1 MKRQP
6 ASENTAYHVA
16 RITVVDALIALIASV
31 FALLLYLRTLAPG
44 VLGGDSGEFQFA
56 AWLGGFA
63 HPTGYPLYLLLG
75 WLWTHL
81 LPLHDPA
88 WRMNAFSA
96 LLGAVATGLVYVLA
110 LRMLRQVTFNPWP
123 RLLAI
128 FAALTFTVT
137 PTFWSQATLAEVY
150 TLNVALV
157 AAILL
162 GMVTWGQTGSRR
174 ALYLTALL
182 YGLSLAH
189 HRTTLLYLPAI
200 AVYLWLVARAAP
212 SATRNVNPEAEH
224 PELVEGCE
232 AAAAPDGALR
242 QTQAANVPRSV
253 GRQRLTLS
261 LRHFV
266 ILALL
271 VLAPLMLYLIIPLAA
286 PHAPYFEIRV
296 GPDRVLPLYRPT
308 AAGFIE
314 HISGQGFGSALGVGG
329 SAAARL
335 KGLPALFAA
344 ELTVVGT
351 VLGMLG
357 LIGLGLR
364 VRPLL
369 ALTGLSFLAIVGFNL
384 VYGIGDIYGYY
395 IPAYL
400 IWVLWVALGL
410 GAVCDAVWGRSRR
423 IPLGHGDT
431 EKRRHGEAESIPAQP
446 SPRRRVPA
454 SPRHWLALA
463 LCVISLALP
472 IYLLATNFISHD
484 RSHDATAQA
493 WNALLAQP
501 IAQDAILITNDR
513 DEMMPQWYLK
523 YVEGRR
529 ADLTGLFPLIQPGP
543 EWADVG
549 AVTEQALRSG
559 RPVYWIK
566 PMLGMEVRFASEAA
580 PDPLAAPGASLV
592 RVLGPAAPNPPE
604 RPAEAVFGD
613 AIRLA
618 GYDLSPATLN
628 PGGTAELTLHWQPLT
643 RLDADFTTFVHLVDA
658 DGNKLSQSDH
668 RPGGVFY
675 PTSLW
680 KPGETLADRHTLTVP
695 TTLGRCRTRSSSAC
709 TTARPGFS
717 SWVSRSRSAHCPDNV
732 FALRASFVMWYTRDQ

>member
-1 MKRQP
+1 MVP
-6 ASENTAYHVA
+6 
-16 RITVVDALIALIASV
+16 
-31 FALLLYLRTLAPG
+31 
-44 VLGGDSGEFQFA
+44 
-56 AWLGGFA
+56 
-63 HPTGYPLYLLLG
+63 
-75 WLWTHL
+75 
-81 LPLHDPA
+81 
-88 WRMNAFSA
+88 
-96 LLGAVATGLVYVLA
+96 VLA
-110 LRMLRQVTFNPWP
+110 L
-123 RLLAI
+123 
-128 FAALTFTVT
+128 FAALTFAVT
-137 PTFWSQATLAEVY
+137 PTYWSQATLAEVY
-150 TLNVALV
+150 TLNAALV

-200 AVYLWLVARAAP
+200 VVFLWLASRQQPASRRVP
-212 SATRNVNPEAEH
+212 KGCSAIAVS
-224 PELVEGCE
+224 
-232 AAAAPDGALR
+232 
-242 QTQAANVPRSV
+242 PRHRV
-253 GRQRLTLS
+253 TLS
-261 LRHFV
+261 
-266 ILALL
+266 LL

-286 PHAPYFEIRV
+286 PHAPYFEVRV

-364 VRPLL
+364 ARPLL

-410 GAVCDAVWGRSRR
+410 GAVCDAVWGRSRS

-454 SPRHWLALA
+454 SLRHWLALA

-566 PMLGMEVRFASEAA
+566 PMPGMEVRFASEAA

-695 TTLGRCRTRSSSAC
+695 TTLGRLPYTIVVGLYDSAAGLQLLGEPQPIG
-709 TTARPGFS
+709 TL
-717 SWVSRSRSAHCPDNV
+717 SR
-732 FALRASFVMWYTRDQ
+732 